1 MWINPAYLSFQRLSK
16 SLQIQGHYQ
25 DIQTLY
31 WSSENFKPIDI
42 AYQVDQTRLVDQAGV
57 FWVATN

>member
-1 MWINPAYLSFQRLSK
+1 MFLFLIQVVHIFYSQF
-16 SLQIQGHYQ
+16 LQIQGHYQ
-25 DIQTLY
+25 DIQSLY